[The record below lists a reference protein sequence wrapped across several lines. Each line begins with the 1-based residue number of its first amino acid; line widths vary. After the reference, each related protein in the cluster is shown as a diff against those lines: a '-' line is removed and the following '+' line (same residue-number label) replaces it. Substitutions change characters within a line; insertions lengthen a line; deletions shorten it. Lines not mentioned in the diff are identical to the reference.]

1 MTVYFIGAGIGEID
15 YLTIKAYKILSRA
28 EVLIYDNLVD
38 EKLLEL
44 VPDNCLNF
52 DVGKRGGKAST
63 SQDYI
68 NQLLVYYSLQKKV
81 VVRLKS
87 GDPGIFGRLNPEI
100 DTLITAN
107 CDFELIPGI
116 SSALAAPLLAG
127 ISLTDKIDSKCFTVL
142 TGNDPDNLDWQTL
155 AKIDTLVILMGG
167 RTLPKIVQKLQ
178 ENGRSPNFPIAII
191 RNSGRKNQQIWIGN
205 LANIVTKTFNISL
218 SPCIIIIGKVVD
230 QRIN

>member
-44 VPDNCLNF
+44 VPDNCLKF

-68 NQLLVYYSLQKKV
+68 NQLLIYYSLQKKV

-87 GDPGIFGRLNPEI
+87 GDPGIFGRLNSEI
-100 DTLITAN
+100 EVLTAAN

-127 ISLTDKIDSKCFTVL
+127 IFLTDKFDSKCFTVL
-142 TGNDPDNLDWQTL
+142 TGNDPDSLDWETL

-167 RTLPKIVQKLQ
+167 RTLPRIVQKLQ
-178 ENGRSPNFPIAII
+178 ENGRSPSFPIAII
-191 RNSGRKNQQIWIGN
+191 RNSGRKNQQIWVGN
-205 LANIVTKTFNISL
+205 LGNIVAQTVDISL
-218 SPCIIIIGKVVD
+218 SPCIIIIGKVVK
-230 QRIN
+230 N